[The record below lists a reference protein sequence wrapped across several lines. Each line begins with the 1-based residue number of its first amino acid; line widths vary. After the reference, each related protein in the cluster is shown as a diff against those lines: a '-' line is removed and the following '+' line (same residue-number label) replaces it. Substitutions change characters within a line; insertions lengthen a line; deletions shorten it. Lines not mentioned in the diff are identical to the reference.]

1 MTEKRTKKKRG
12 VKIAEYDING
22 QKLQDLTMTDT
33 TFDGVNDIHVYI
45 QKKDKREYIHVI
57 KYISIKHTGIRL
69 KT

>member
-45 QKKDKREYIHVI
+45 QKKTSV
-57 KYISIKHTGIRL
+57 SIYMSSNIFA
-69 KT
+69 